1 MVLTGLIRLIAKLIR
16 YAVKVVV
23 GGVISVG
30 GVHMSR
36 KGVEPGGFLTLG
48 RSEIGPIPSCQ

>member
-1 MVLTGLIRLIAKLIR
+1 VVLTGLIRLIAKLIR

-23 GGVISVG
+23 RGVISVG

-36 KGVEPGGFLTLG
+36 KGVAP
-48 RSEIGPIPSCQ
+48 